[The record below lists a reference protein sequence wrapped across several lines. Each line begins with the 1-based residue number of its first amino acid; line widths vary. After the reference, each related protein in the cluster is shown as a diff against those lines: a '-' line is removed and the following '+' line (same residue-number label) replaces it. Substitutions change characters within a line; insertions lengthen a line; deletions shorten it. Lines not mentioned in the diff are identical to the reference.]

1 MKLNAIT
8 TYGFK
13 SFADKTEIVFQ
24 DGITAVIG
32 PNGSGKS
39 NIADSV
45 RFVLGEQSVKNLRGS
60 KMEDVIFAG
69 TSSRRALSMAEV
81 TLSFDNEQG
90 IIPLEHKEVVVGRRI
105 YRSGE
110 SEYFINKS
118 NCRLKDIIDVFSD
131 TGLGKASF
139 AIISQNKVD
148 EILNAKPEERRKF
161 IEEVSGITKYKQ
173 RKREAVLRLESTQNN
188 LLRIFDIK
196 SEVENQL
203 EPMRINAV
211 RTEQYNHFYEIRR
224 YCQINLGVA
233 KLEQLLK
240 SIEWLDQDMGEQV
253 TVQDMQAAKISAE
266 ENKVFLVNE
275 SIVLQDNIYREKQN
289 DYTEA
294 KARIEQLVGK
304 QNLLTE
310 RMENNY
316 ANIEHSKN
324 SIQKV
329 REQVKNFADNIDA
342 LAEKKAQLETAL
354 SEKKLDL
361 AAVEQEYE
369 TINKRG
375 KQLLQDIGKINA
387 DVAKLKVWQNLQNN
401 YDGFGN
407 SVKHILKSSEHWRS
421 GVVGVVAEQLQV
433 PKEYIVA
440 IETALG
446 GSSQHIITENEEIAK
461 SAIEFLKTH
470 KYGRATFLPLTTIK
484 VPQKNNDQDILQL
497 PGAIDYA
504 SNLVSVDQK
513 INGVVE
519 YLLGRTI
526 VFRDIDSALQ
536 AAKKTAF
543 KVRLV
548 TLSGEIL
555 YVGGSIAGGS
565 RFKENSFFSRA
576 VDIAELMAQIKLRVQ
591 DLKIVT
597 MDIIGNNPELIQ
609 SLTEELANNKHDLYV
624 LVSAVERKKNLYN
637 EDMSNLKIELASF
650 RQELEY
656 SNARLAE
663 SELGISNADREI
675 LFLETEMKKL
685 DSLIVEAKSESSKS
699 EFDLVSKRQEVQEVE
714 QALKAVNQTKFSLL
728 QNKQE
733 LEKNIILL
741 KREYNNQQQI
751 INTLAIKKV
760 KLESERENLLND
772 LLEKYNI
779 DYAGAKDFCA
789 NNAMEIDNFSQSEKE
804 ARSELERIGSVN
816 PNAIEEYKVQCERFK
831 FLTEQYRDLETG
843 KKSLEKIIEDIDK
856 VMLQKFSETL
866 QRVNIFFL
874 ETFQKIFGGGI
885 AELKLLD
892 NEDKLSAGLEIYVEP
907 PGKKLQT
914 ISLLS
919 GGERALTVIAL
930 LFALLAVKPAPF
942 CILDEVDAALDEA
955 NVERLCLFLKE
966 YADKTQFIVIT
977 HRKPTMEAAK
987 VLYGITMQEAG
998 VSKVLSVKI
1007 SDVEDYK

>member
-1 MKLNAIT
+1 MRLNTIT
-8 TYGFK
+8 SYGFK

-90 IIPLEHKEVVVGRRI
+90 IIPLEDKEVVVGRRI
-105 YRSGE
+105 YRSGDG
-110 SEYFINKS
+110 EYFINKS
-118 NCRLKDIIDVFSD
+118 VCRLKDIIEIFSD

-139 AIISQNKVD
+139 AIISQNKID

-161 IEEVSGITKYKQ
+161 IEEVSGITKYKN

-196 SEVENQL
+196 SEVESQL
-203 EPMRINAV
+203 ELLRINAIK
-211 RTEQYNHFYEIRR
+211 TEKYNHFYAIRR
-224 YCQINLGVA
+224 YCQVNLSVTKMNQLLENITA
-233 KLEQLLK
+233 LEQ
-240 SIEWLDQDMGEQV
+240 DTAEQT
-253 TVQDMQAAKISAE
+253 TVQSMQSAKISAE
-266 ENKVFLVNE
+266 ENKVFLINE
-275 SIVLQDNIYREKQN
+275 NIAAQDVAYRDKQ
-289 DYTEA
+289 DEFTEA
-294 KARIEQLVGK
+294 KSMVEQLVGK

-310 RMENNY
+310 RMKNSHT
-316 ANIEHSKN
+316 NIEHAKN
-324 SIQKV
+324 SVQKV
-329 REQVKNFADNIDA
+329 RGQVKNFAESIQA
-342 LAEKKAQLETAL
+342 LAERKLQLETDL
-354 SEKKLDL
+354 SEKKLGL
-361 AAVEQEYE
+361 VVVEKEYE
-369 TINKRG
+369 GIAQQG
-375 KQLLQDIGKINA
+375 KDLLQEIGKINS

-401 YDGFGN
+401 YDGLGN
-407 SVKHILKSSEHWRS
+407 AVKYILKSSEHWRS

-446 GSSQHIITENEEIAK
+446 GSSQHIITENENIAK
-461 SAIEFLKTH
+461 LVIEFLKTN

-484 VPQKNNDQDILQL
+484 APNKNNDQDILKM

-504 SNLVSVDQK
+504 SNLVSADAKVK
-513 INGVVE
+513 SVVE
-519 YLLGRTI
+519 YLLSRTI

-536 AAKKTAF
+536 AAKKVAF

-555 YVGGSIAGGS
+555 NVGGSIAGGS

-576 VDIAELMAQIKLRVQ
+576 ADITDLSNQINKRVA
-591 DLKIVT
+591 DLKLIT
-597 MDIIGNNPELIQ
+597 KNIIGNNPEIIQ
-609 SLTEELANNKHDLYV
+609 RLEEDLGNSKDDLYV
-624 LVSAVERKKNLYN
+624 LVNAVDRKKNLYN
-637 EDMSNLKIELASF
+637 EDVANFKIALARF

-656 SNARLAE
+656 NNARLAE
-663 SELGISNADREI
+663 SELGISNADREV
-675 LFLETEMKKL
+675 LFLESEMTKFTHLITE
-685 DSLIVEAKSESSKS
+685 ANS
-699 EFDLVSKRQEVQEVE
+699 EFASNDFALVAKRQEVQDVE
-714 QALKAVNQTKFSLL
+714 QALKLVNQEKFGLL
-728 QNKQE
+728 QSKQE
-733 LEKNIILL
+733 LEKNIVLL
-741 KREYNNQQQI
+741 KKEYNSQQQI
-751 INTLAIKKV
+751 INTLEIRKV
-760 KLESERENLLND
+760 KLESERENVLND

-779 DYAGAKDFCA
+779 DYAEAKDFCA
-789 NNAMEIDNFSQSEKE
+789 NNTMEIDNFSQSEKE
-804 ARSELERIGSVN
+804 ARLELESLGSVN
-816 PNAIEEYKVQCERFK
+816 PNAIEEYKVQGERFE
-831 FLTEQYRDLETG
+831 FLTEQCKDLETG

-892 NEDKLSAGLEIYVEP
+892 SEDKLAAGLEIYVEP

-955 NVERLCLFLKE
+955 NVERLCSFLKE

-987 VLYGITMQEAG
+987 VLYGVTMQEAG

-1007 SDVEDYK
+1007 SDVEEYK